1 VKYTAALLTAAAGLA
16 LAAPPASAV
25 DLPNFGIFR
34 KKPKPEAAG
43 KAKSLVATLQSDPD
57 EKKRVQAAEELRS
70 VDPRTNPD
78 VVPALIGALQK
89 DPSTAVRTEAVEA
102 IGKLKPVSPS
112 AAVAME
118 TALQSEPDPK
128 VREAI
133 KAALWQYHLNGYRP
147 PPTGGA
153 LATQTTEPPF
163 SQPRAATVTPRPG
176 GGTADSQ
183 FRPITNSVG
192 KGVVYPPT
200 AEPPLAKP
208 KPPAAPKSEPRTVLP
223 PTPSILPPPLP
234 ATAVP
239 EPMAAK
245 PSGPAVPSGAPMPLP
260 TIPVPPATS
269 PAPASAPASSG
280 LPTIPVPPP
289 AGKSS
294 F

>member
-1 VKYTAALLTAAAGLA
+1 MKSIAAFLAVAAVLA
-16 LAAPPASAV
+16 LAAPPAAAV

-34 KKPKPEAAG
+34 KKTKPESAA
-43 KAKSLVATLQSDPD
+43 KAKSLVTTLQSDPD
-57 EKKRVQAAEELRS
+57 EKKRVQAAEELRA

-89 DPSTAVRTEAVEA
+89 DPSTAVRTEAVES
-102 IGKLKPVSPS
+102 IGKMKPVSPT
-112 AAVAME
+112 AAVALE
-118 TALQSEPDPK
+118 TALQSDPDVR

-147 PPTGGA
+147 PPTGGS

-163 SQPRAATVTPRPG
+163 SRPVARPG
-176 GGTADSQ
+176 TGPADAA
-183 FRPITNSVG
+183 FRPITNAVG
-192 KGVVYPPT
+192 KGVFYPPT

-208 KPPAAPKSEPRTVLP
+208 KPRSVAP

-234 ATAVP
+234 ASAVP
-239 EPMAAK
+239 EPTAK
-245 PSGPAVPSGAPMPLP
+245 PAAPAVPGGAPMPLP
-260 TIPVPPATS
+260 TIPVPPTGS
-269 PAPASAPASSG
+269 PSGSG

-289 AGKSS
+289 SGKSN

>member
-1 VKYTAALLTAAAGLA
+1 VNRVAAFLTVAAGLA
-16 LAAPPASAV
+16 LAAPPAAAA

-43 KAKSLVATLQSDPD
+43 KAKSLVATLQADPD
-57 EKKRVQAAEELRS
+57 EKKRVQAAEELRT

-89 DPSTAVRTEAVEA
+89 DPSTAVRTEAVDS
-102 IGKLKPVSPS
+102 IGRMKPVSPT
-112 AAVAME
+112 AAVALE
-118 TALQSEPDPK
+118 TALQSDPDPK

-133 KAALWQYHLNGYRP
+133 KAALWQYHLNGYRT
-147 PPTGGA
+147 PPTGGS
-153 LATQTTEPPF
+153 LATQTNEPPF
-163 SQPRAATVTPRPG
+163 SRPVATPKPGTGAADGP
-176 GGTADSQ
+176 

-192 KGVVYPPT
+192 KGAVYYPPT
-200 AEPPLAKP
+200 AEPPIAKP
-208 KPPAAPKSEPRTVLP
+208 QPPAAPKADPRAVVP

-239 EPMAAK
+239 EPTTAK
-245 PSGPAVPSGAPMPLP
+245 PAAPAVPTGSPTPLP
-260 TIPVPPATS
+260 TIPAPPTTAPS
-269 PAPASAPASSG
+269 PAPAGNG

>member
-1 VKYTAALLTAAAGLA
+1 MKYLAAFLTAAAGLA
-16 LAAPPASAV
+16 LAAPPAAAV

-43 KAKSLVATLQSDPD
+43 KAKSLVTTLQSDPD

-70 VDPRTNPD
+70 VDPRSNPD

-89 DPSTAVRTEAVEA
+89 DPSTAVRTEAVES
-102 IGKLKPVSPS
+102 IGKMKPVSPS
-112 AAVAME
+112 AAVALE
-118 TALQSEPDPK
+118 TALQSDPDPK

-147 PPTGGA
+147 PPPTGGA
-153 LATQTTEPPF
+153 MATQTTEPPF
-163 SQPRAATVTPRPG
+163 SRPAPTMTSRPG
-176 GGTADSQ
+176 AGADAQ

-192 KGVVYPPT
+192 KGVFYPPT
-200 AEPPLAKP
+200 SEPPIAKP
-208 KPPAAPKSEPRTVLP
+208 MPPAAPKSEPRTVAP

-239 EPMAAK
+239 EPTTAK
-245 PSGPAVPSGAPMPLP
+245 PAAPSSPVVPSGAPMPLP
-260 TIPVPPATS
+260 TIPAPPATNPT
-269 PAPASAPASSG
+269 PAPASGS